1 MLEKGCAYCSYFK
14 SVESGVFASRFAWIM
29 CLRGFVFHGMICSSD
44 FLFWKFFLLD
54 FMWVSF
60 LLHESKMFA
69 LEPYVSL
76 IYLHASEGFSGGQ
89 IVGGLFFFE
98 WVKSCT
104 EFIKSKFY
112 VDIKLSWLHMFVFS
126 QVFKT
131 TGVVYARAFSFLGLV
146 QIDCFQIEPDFNFLT
161 YNELSKIFCV
171 CQKSY
176 LECCIV
182 FGQKILLFSLSYPR
196 TFIIHY
202 QVNNGKSKCFA
213 MRLLA

>member
-76 IYLHASEGFSGGQ
+76 IYLHASEGFSGG
-89 IVGGLFFFE
+89 
-98 WVKSCT
+98 
-104 EFIKSKFY
+104 
-112 VDIKLSWLHMFVFS
+112 
-126 QVFKT
+126 
-131 TGVVYARAFSFLGLV
+131 
-146 QIDCFQIEPDFNFLT
+146 
-161 YNELSKIFCV
+161 
-171 CQKSY
+171 
-176 LECCIV
+176 
-182 FGQKILLFSLSYPR
+182 
-196 TFIIHY
+196 
-202 QVNNGKSKCFA
+202 
-213 MRLLA
+213 